1 MLEKFKEYKNKLIS
15 KFKRK
20 KTSSDALNTLKL
32 WDKELKEYF
41 DIINPK
47 VWFWEVREKLKTIK
61 EKDSDSHKKFI
72 LSLWEK
78 DENWKP
84 KYENIIDDVYRRMG
98 NRNKNI
104 DESEKIE
111 AKNLLEEVKLN
122 SMNVFKK
129 LIKELQDEENKDKKI
144 SWFRISTLIK
154 ILRGDCF
161 CFNTRDNSNPRCIQ
175 FDKEYSGRRITKQ
188 ILQYEGSQEDKKHIL
203 ISRRHVDKWADLDKM
218 KDCLLKY
225 RKFISY
231 YLTEV
236 KPYVASETWLNDTNF
251 FEYYVGYLKRNKKDP
266 QDQKTIRNL
275 DLTKELS
282 IWDIELLPL
291 TKEWKSYEER
301 RRDFVKDWESSLS
314 KALSEYEKIWDKEK
328 QEYKRLK
335 EGDTLLDLKKLS

>member
-47 VWFWEVREKLKTIK
+47 VWFWDVREKLKTIK

-72 LSLWEK
+72 ISLWEK

-84 KYENIIDDVYRRMG
+84 KYENIIDDVYRRME
-98 NRNKNI
+98 NRNKNMDKTERENAKELL
-104 DESEKIE
+104 DEVKNNSINIFEKIVSKLQGE
-111 AKNLLEEVKLN
+111 DNKEV
-122 SMNVFKK
+122 
-129 LIKELQDEENKDKKI
+129 QI
-144 SWFRISTLIK
+144 SWFKISTLIK
-154 ILRGDCF
+154 LLRGDCF
-161 CFNTRDNSNPRCIQ
+161 CFNTTDNLNPRYIQ
-175 FDKEYSGRRITKQ
+175 FDKEYSGKKITKQ
-188 ILQYEGSQEDKKHIL
+188 ILHYEGSEEDKKYIL
-203 ISRRHVDKWADLDKM
+203 ISRRHVNEWADLDKM

-231 YLTEV
+231 YLTGV
-236 KPYVASETWLNDTNF
+236 KPYVASETWLNDTKF
-251 FEYYVGYLKRNKKDP
+251 FEYYVGYLEKNNKNP

-275 DLTKELS
+275 NLTKGLS
-282 IWDIELLPL
+282 IWNIEPLPL

-314 KALSEYEKIWDKEK
+314 KALSEYEKIWDEEK

-335 EGDTLLDLKKLS
+335 EGDTVLDLKKLS